1 MIQVLAEDLDEEN
14 NYNSDIRYSIIDQEP
29 KLPSDKLFVINPVT
43 GVIRVQADGLDRE
56 VRTHHS
62 LKVFVFHLLQRPLC
76 QTESRVFP

>member
-1 MIQVLAEDLDEEN
+1 MIQVVAEDLDEEN

-56 VRTHHS
+56 VRTPFS
-62 LKVFVFHLLQRPLC
+62 EGLRVSFAAATFV
-76 QTESRVFP
+76 SN